1 MDTVTLGRRIK
12 EARLAKKMTQN
23 EVVGNF
29 ITRNMLSQIE
39 SGTAAPSIKTLE
51 YLSQV
56 LEIPVDQLILP
67 EEKTKEISVCLTD
80 SVSDRQSTQAL
91 VALNYLELKQEF
103 LQEKYENV
111 LQKIKEFL
119 QETNP
124 YYDEGCAIYA
134 RCCLKCAVFASQQ
147 GDFKRALTLAK
158 EASRYAQAGCLA
170 SRDIKTQALLLLDN
184 IAEYL

>member
-1 MDTVTLGRRIK
+1 MDNITLGRRIK
-12 EARLAKKMTQN
+12 EARLAKKMTQS

-39 SGTAAPSIKTLE
+39 SGTAAPSIRTLE

-56 LEIPVDQLILP
+56 LEIPVDQLMLP
-67 EEKTKEISVCLTD
+67 DEKTKEISVCLTD
-80 SVSDRQSTQAL
+80 SVSE
-91 VALNYLELKQEF
+91 NYLKLKQEF

-119 QETNP
+119 QETHS

-134 RCCLKCAVFASQQ
+134 RCCLKCSISASQD
-147 GDFKRALTLAK
+147 GDFRRALELAK
-158 EASRYAQAGCLA
+158 EASRYAQTGCLA
-170 SRDIKTQALLLLDN
+170 SRDIKTQALLLLDS
-184 IAEYL
+184 IAEHL